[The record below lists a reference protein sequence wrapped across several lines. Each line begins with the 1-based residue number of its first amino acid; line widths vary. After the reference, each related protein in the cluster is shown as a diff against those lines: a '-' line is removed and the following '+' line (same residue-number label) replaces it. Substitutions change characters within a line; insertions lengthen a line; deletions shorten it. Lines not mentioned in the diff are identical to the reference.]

1 MGCFYTITPKIIDEL
16 GYFDESAFPVRGHSH
31 VDYTMRACR
40 ILANGTSD
48 LYDLRDSNEFI
59 GMVLK
64 DEYKRTNKI
73 LSVKERMLT
82 TSDIELQ
89 KRESILQADD
99 RVFVARG
106 W

>member
-1 MGCFYTITPKIIDEL
+1 
-16 GYFDESAFPVRGHSH
+16 
-31 VDYTMRACR
+31 MRACR
-40 ILANGTSD
+40 ILANGDSD

>member
-1 MGCFYTITPKIIDEL
+1 
-16 GYFDESAFPVRGHSH
+16 
-31 VDYTMRACR
+31 MRACR
-40 ILANGTSD
+40 ILANGDSD

-89 KRESILQADD
+89 KRESILQTDD

>member
-1 MGCFYTITPKIIDEL
+1 
-16 GYFDESAFPVRGHSH
+16 
-31 VDYTMRACR
+31 
-40 ILANGTSD
+40 
-48 LYDLRDSNEFI
+48 
-59 GMVLK
+59 MVLK